1 MAKKLKVG
9 IIGTGFIARGA
20 HIPGYNSMPDE
31 VEIKWLCDIKPEAL
45 AESLKMAPDAKTTA
59 DYHDLLNDPEVDAV
73 SICTPNLM
81 HLQPALDALAAGK
94 HVLCEKP
101 LAMNGHE
108 ARQIV
113 AAEQKSDKVFQV
125 GFQTRFTGEA
135 QFLRK
140 YIDSGAMGDIY
151 YARTQALRRRGVPG
165 WGVFIDK
172 EKQGGGP
179 LIDIGVHVLDLTLF
193 LMGHPEPV
201 SASGV
206 TWNML
211 GKNPDLYNGWGDY
224 DRTKF
229 TVEDMAVGFIRFA
242 NGAVCVLESSFMAN
256 IKDDPFGTTILGT
269 EAGAEVFFYNDQRVR
284 IYRDDNKQLFD
295 LTPRSVPEVKNSHVA
310 EVQAFIKTI
319 KEGAPSLVTAR
330 QAMML
335 NSIFDALYKSA
346 ETGKEEA
353 IQLI

>member
-45 AESLKMAPDAKTTA
+45 EESLKMAPDAKTTA

-125 GFQTRFTGEA
+125 GFQTRF
-135 QFLRK
+135 
-140 YIDSGAMGDIY
+140 SPP
-151 YARTQALRRRGVPG
+151 RRAG
-165 WGVFIDK
+165 
-172 EKQGGGP
+172 
-179 LIDIGVHVLDLTLF
+179 
-193 LMGHPEPV
+193 
-201 SASGV
+201 
-206 TWNML
+206 L
-211 GKNPDLYNGWGDY
+211 GRL
-224 DRTKF
+224 
-229 TVEDMAVGFIRFA
+229 
-242 NGAVCVLESSFMAN
+242 
-256 IKDDPFGTTILGT
+256 
-269 EAGAEVFFYNDQRVR
+269 
-284 IYRDDNKQLFD
+284 
-295 LTPRSVPEVKNSHVA
+295 H
-310 EVQAFIKTI
+310 
-319 KEGAPSLVTAR
+319 
-330 QAMML
+330 
-335 NSIFDALYKSA
+335 
-346 ETGKEEA
+346 
-353 IQLI
+353 